1 MSYPILYKADETD
14 FSHLGLG
21 VLADATSALV
31 TEERNGRFEL
41 EMRYPL
47 DGKLFTEIKND
58 RIIKVDA
65 APNLKDQLFKIYRVT
80 RSARS
85 MSIVYAEHVSYL
97 AQYLALEPEVSFSGN
112 AQAALNTWSASI
124 IDDHPFAVYSDIE
137 TTASGKWLIYEAEN
151 ARRALGGSRG
161 SILDTYGGEYL
172 FDNYRIMLLKNRGED
187 SGALIAYGKNL
198 TDLEQ
203 DEEIAS
209 TYTSVY
215 PYYIILHEDGTEEIL
230 TLPEKYVDSEHVN
243 KYARRKILTLNLTE
257 EEGISTVEQLRVRTQ
272 KYIEDNNV
280 GVPKVNLRIKY
291 IDLAKTLDYKDLT
304 LVEEINLCDTVTV
317 YFEKLDIYAKAKV
330 VKTVWDVLLDQY
342 DEIEIGEARASL
354 SKSINENIVENT
366 LKPVQQQASI
376 ALISANG
383 KSRIY
388 KSAETPPGG
397 QKDDIWYKP
406 VGLGEVEM
414 YIHNGLSWE
423 LQAYSGDQVR
433 GTINFGNV
441 NAINL
446 NANSMTVGILKGGRI
461 YFDLDGGEFFC
472 LDEQMRETF
481 HVDGNTGHVTVKD
494 QNNQAIMT
502 PQGLKMKYL
511 FMSSGLFMGWDSI
524 GIVQDIEPMT
534 RPVYLFAYIPN
545 DFIIDSAI
553 LHVKSMP
560 FYLTDQ
566 PPVSGGGSG
575 APDGYYHANNLRL
588 YKVTDPT
595 DLCIWVDGYH
605 VHDSPIYGSRSRITT
620 TPWNSNWSPTGNKIQ
635 VRSSDIK
642 SHLTIGGRT
651 ILMVESNTTPSLANT
666 RYQGYMQMELEIE
679 GYLKG

>member
-14 FSHLGLG
+14 FTHLGLG
-21 VLADATSALV
+21 VLSDVVSALV
-31 TEERNGRFEL
+31 VEERNGRFEL

-47 DGKLFTEIKND
+47 DGKLFKEIKND

-112 AQAALNTWSASI
+112 AQAALNAWSASI

-161 SILDTYGGEYL
+161 SMLDTYGGEYL

-354 SKSINENIVENT
+354 SKSINDNIVENT

-414 YIHNGLSWE
+414 YIHNGLSWD

-446 NANSMTVGILKGGRI
+446 NANSMTAGILKGGRI

-502 PQGLKMKYL
+502 PQGLKAIHNL
-511 FMSSGLFMGWDSI
+511 TSSGEYSGWQMV
-524 GIVQDIEPMT
+524 GIKGLAQPTTEKYQAGISAFIPENFIVESATLYT
-534 RPVYLFAYIPN
+534 RSASSYITGYQT
-545 DFIIDSAI
+545 A
-553 LHVKSMP
+553 HGV
-560 FYLTDQ
+560 
-566 PPVSGGGSG
+566 
-575 APDGYYHANNLRL
+575 PDGYYHGKNLGL
-588 YKVTDPT
+588 YIMNADAMIFDYPQGSSYGVWYGPAGTNITTPV
-595 DLCIWVDGYH
+595 W
-605 VHDSPIYGSRSRITT
+605 GSR
-620 TPWNSNWSPTGNKIQ
+620 WSPTGGGVKVKIGDVKDYLTPGEQ
-635 VRSSDIK
+635 TLFVVETSDNP
-642 SHLTIGGRT
+642 S
-651 ILMVESNTTPSLANT
+651 SNTEADFSL
-666 RYQGYMQMELEIE
+666 MKFDLVIE
-679 GYLKG
+679 GFLRG